1 MGIMAGWSAP
11 DPTASA
17 AIACMTGSAGSRAL
31 PFPLAP
37 CDKTQ
42 DEPLRVTDRG
52 AWGMVLTIGRVKGE
66 GVVDCKVE

>member
-1 MGIMAGWSAP
+1 MNYQAP
-11 DPTASA
+11 IESI
-17 AIACMTGSAGSRAL
+17 IAKGGSVI
-31 PFPLAP
+31 

-52 AWGMVLTIGRVKGE
+52 AGRMTLTIGRVKGE